1 MVDILIYEC
10 GSGGELFLIK
20 NDLQSIEC
28 CDNQVYLALWGG
40 NLEANTI
47 QDSEDLVIREDW
59 WGNQLMELKNQFNS
73 ETERTLDRIVLNSQ
87 GIFDVENAVKKDL
100 KFLEKY
106 YNIDISVRMINYNA
120 IEIEVDLIQ
129 PDGISKKFKFTCK
142 EKEVISFTGQ
152 IYSYGIG
159 VMIIENTFK
168 VA

>member
-20 NDLQSIEC
+20 NDLQTIEC

-59 WGNQLMELKNQFNS
+59 WGNQLMEPKNQFNS
-73 ETERTLDRIVLNSQ
+73 ETERTLDKIVLNSQ
-87 GIFDVENAVKKDL
+87 GMFDVENAVKKDL
-100 KFLEKY
+100 KFLEEY
-106 YNIDISVRMINYNA
+106 YDINIFVKMINYNA
-120 IEIEVDLIQ
+120 LEIEIDLIEL
-129 PDGISKKFKFTCK
+129 DKKIKKFIFICK
-142 EKEVISFTGQ
+142 EKEVTSFTGQ
-152 IYSYGIG
+152 INPYGIG